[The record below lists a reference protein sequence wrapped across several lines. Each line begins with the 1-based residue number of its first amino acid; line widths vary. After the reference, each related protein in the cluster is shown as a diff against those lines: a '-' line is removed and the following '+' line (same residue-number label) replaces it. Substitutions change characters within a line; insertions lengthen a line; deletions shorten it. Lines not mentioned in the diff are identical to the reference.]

1 MKVNKEKKK
10 TKKKSKNTNSG
21 PLILGSFDVTKERRD
36 LKREEKNEKKVFEK
50 IFAND
55 NVANERC
62 G

>member
-1 MKVNKEKKK
+1 M
-10 TKKKSKNTNSG
+10 
-21 PLILGSFDVTKERRD
+21 TKERRD